1 MLTRLHH
8 RLDTLEGWAMYI
20 LSHHLYLKYRR
31 CLTIAAA
38 FAADDAVVALG
49 NTVVSC
55 IWIGLYLFTKDP
67 VLWRRLQN
75 LARIWMR
82 QKSRCHFRI
91 HLEMKKSR
99 KMTLSCSLFY
109 PKASEVSIVFSIA
122 CWRVLSDYEPQKFSL
137 HRLNGAVSRR
147 WILL

>member
-1 MLTRLHH
+1 MSSI
-8 RLDTLEGWAMYI
+8 LECSSIYVTVTHIRVIVLNNDSSKFSWADSPAG
-20 LSHHLYLKYRR
+20 LLYR
-31 CLTIAAA
+31 
-38 FAADDAVVALG
+38 
-49 NTVVSC
+49 NTPYVSC
-55 IWIGLYLFTKDP
+55 TWFGFYLSTKDP
-67 VLWRRLQN
+67 VLGRRVQN